1 MSKKWIFQDI
11 KDAQEQ
17 VLYRTSSNEPMKE
30 MQNNLEAYYARL
42 REKVEPETYVRYE
55 LWKCDI
61 YVDLGYIISV
71 TTSIYGDK
79 VSREQVT
86 GWVFKHIEKH
96 HYITDQDKE
105 IKKMAYLRS
114 LSFRVSYI
122 KGTEHYSQLANYQ
135 GAFDLLNGRLQY
147 FGVTRDAKAAAL
159 RAFEEKCLSDDWH
172 FPYEAGVITIT
183 KADGL

>member
-1 MSKKWIFQDI
+1 MSKWIFQDI

-30 MQNNLEAYYARL
+30 MQSNIEAYYARL

-55 LWKCDI
+55 LWTCDI
-61 YVDLGYIISV
+61 YVDIGYIISV
-71 TTSIYGDK
+71 TTSIYGNK
-79 VSREQVT
+79 VTEEQVT
-86 GWVFKHIEKH
+86 GWVFKHIEKR
-96 HYITDQDKE
+96 HYITDRDKE
-105 IKKMAYLRS
+105 IKKMAFLMTQT
-114 LSFRVSYI
+114 FRVTYV
-122 KGTEHYSQLANYQ
+122 KGTENVSHQTTYQ

-159 RAFEEKCLSDDWH
+159 RAFEEKCLSQSWN

-183 KADGL
+183 RVQE

>member
-61 YVDLGYIISV
+61 YVDMEYIILV
-71 TTSIYGDK
+71 TEAIYGDK

-86 GWVFKHIEKH
+86 GWVFKHIEKQ
-96 HYITDQDKE
+96 HYITDPD
-105 IKKMAYLRS
+105 
-114 LSFRVSYI
+114 
-122 KGTEHYSQLANYQ
+122 
-135 GAFDLLNGRLQY
+135 
-147 FGVTRDAKAAAL
+147 
-159 RAFEEKCLSDDWH
+159 
-172 FPYEAGVITIT
+172 
-183 KADGL
+183 

>member
-30 MQNNLEAYYARL
+30 MQSNTEAYYARL

-55 LWKCDI
+55 LYTCDI
-61 YVDLGYIISV
+61 NVDMEYIISV

-79 VSREQVT
+79 VTKEQVT

-105 IKKMAYLRS
+105 IKKMAYLMT
-114 LSFRVSYI
+114 LSFRVKYI
-122 KGTEHYSQLANYQ
+122 KGTETVSHLTTYQ

-159 RAFEEKCLSDDWH
+159 RAFEEKCLSQNWDL
-172 FPYEAGVITIT
+172 PYEAGVITIT
-183 KADGL
+183 KADG

>member
-61 YVDLGYIISV
+61 YVDMEYIILV
-71 TTSIYGDK
+71 TAEIYGDK

-86 GWVFKHIEKH
+86 GWVFKHIEKQ
-96 HYITDQDKE
+96 HYITDPDKE

-122 KGTEHYSQLANYQ
+122 KGTEHHSQMATYQ

-183 KADGL
+183 KADG